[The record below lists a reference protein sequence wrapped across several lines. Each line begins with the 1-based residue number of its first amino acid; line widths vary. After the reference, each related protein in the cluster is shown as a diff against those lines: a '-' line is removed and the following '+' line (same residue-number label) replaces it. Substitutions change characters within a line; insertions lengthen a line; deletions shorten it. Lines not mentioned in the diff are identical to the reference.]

1 MADITYEI
9 DKNQRLDLLIA
20 KLLKLSRQ
28 DAIKVLQQDKV
39 MLNGRPVSHKAKGK
53 EIQAGQTI
61 TIRNY
66 TPEANLVANNKIELE
81 YLQKNLDFVVV
92 NKPANMPV
100 HPLEPGETNTV
111 LNAIYAKYPQILN
124 VGTEGPLRSG
134 VVHRLDLPTTGC
146 LIFAL
151 NNHAYEHLRQ
161 AFKTHQTF
169 KSYTALLQGNYQGKT
184 KLKLQL
190 AITKKKNPATVSI
203 IPFDQHPLPS
213 GTCTCNLS
221 LTPQQFYPNDQAT
234 LVEIILDTGYL
245 HQIRTMMAHAGHPL
259 IGDDLYNKL
268 DTLECLKAYEQ
279 IPLCLHAQTL
289 QIEVPELRKNINADA
304 PLPPEFFEIIDALNG
319 EAK

>member
-1 MADITYEI
+1 MADLIFEI
-9 DKNQRLDLLIA
+9 DKNQRLDTLLA
-20 KLLKLSRQ
+20 KLLKISRQ
-28 DAIKVLQQDKV
+28 DVIKILQQDKV
-39 MLNGRPVSHKAKGK
+39 LLNGRPITHKAKGK
-53 EIQAGQTI
+53 DILAGQTL
-61 TIRNY
+61 TVRNY
-66 TPEANLVANNKIELE
+66 NPEAQLIANKEIELQ

-92 NKPANMPV
+92 NKPAGMPV
-100 HPLEPGETNTV
+100 HPLEPGENNTV
-111 LNAIYAKYPQILN
+111 LNAIYAAYPQILN

-151 NNHAYEHLRQ
+151 NNHAYDHLRE
-161 AFKTHQTF
+161 AFKTHQTY
-169 KSYTALLQGNYQGKT
+169 KSYTALLQGNYQAKT

-190 AITKKKNPATVSI
+190 AITKKKNPATVSV

-221 LTPQQFYPNDQAT
+221 LTPQQFYPKEQAT

-245 HQIRTMMAHAGHPL
+245 HQIRVMTAHAGHPI
-259 IGDDLYNKL
+259 IGDPLYNKL
-268 DTLECLKAYEQ
+268 ETPEPLKVYEK

-304 PLPPEFFEIIDALNG
+304 PLPPEFLEIIDALNG
-319 EAK
+319 EA